1 MSKTYP
7 SKIGLEL
14 LIPFFVIAPAVLL
27 LVTST
32 SNDRW
37 IPLSILI
44 MIILLGIY
52 LSFTTHYTID
62 GKNLIVKSGFLFNKT
77 IAISSI
83 KKITETNS
91 LLSAPAMSFDRL
103 EISYGKFDDIIIS
116 PKEKQVFIAHL
127 LELHP
132 AIQVQWKK

>member
-1 MSKTYP
+1 M
-7 SKIGLEL
+7 
-14 LIPFFVIAPAVLL
+14 APAVLL
-27 LVTST
+27 LATST
-32 SNDRW
+32 SHDRW

-62 GKNLIVKSGFLFNKT
+62 GKNLIVKSGFLVNKT

-91 LLSAPAMSFDRL
+91 LLSAPAMSLDRL

-116 PKEKQVFIAHL
+116 PKEKQVFITHL

-132 AIQVQWKK
+132 AILVQWKK